1 MAGGAYTF
9 AMDRN
14 QRLHAIDQLLRSRRL
29 VRFEDIRQKLGV
41 SAATVKR
48 DLEFLRN
55 RLNSPLIWDR
65 ETGGYLYRE
74 QADGGGQF
82 ALPGQW
88 FGAAE
93 LRALLVARQLL
104 AGMEGA
110 GLLAPHVPVVLAQL
124 KALLGAAQ
132 DPLEE
137 MSRRVRYIPLA
148 ARRHDERAFAVL
160 GAALLHRK
168 RLFLRYQARAS
179 GAVTEREVSPQ
190 RLVLYRDHWYLDA
203 WCHLRQELR
212 SFAADGVLRAE
223 MLDSRARN
231 VAERTL
237 DAVLGAGYGIFSGR
251 SVAWATLRF
260 SPRAARWV
268 SGEQWHPRQRGRFA
282 RDGSWLLTLPYS
294 DDRELVMD
302 ILRHGAEVEVLKP
315 ESLRERLR
323 QEARHLL
330 DRYEIQD
337 PASRSCQ

>member
-1 MAGGAYTF
+1 
-9 AMDRN
+9 MDRDE
-14 QRLHAIDQLLRSRRL
+14 RLLVIDQLLRSRRL
-29 VRFEDIRQKLGV
+29 VRFEDMRQKLGV

-55 RLNSPLIWDR
+55 RLNSPLQWDR
-65 ETGGYLYRE
+65 ETGGYQYRE
-74 QADGGGQF
+74 QEEAGSQF

-104 AGMEGA
+104 TGLTDG
-110 GLLAPHVPVVLAQL
+110 GLLAPHLPALLAHL

-132 DPLEE
+132 DPQDE
-137 MSRRVRYIPLA
+137 MSRRVRLIPLA
-148 ARRHDERAFAVL
+148 ARQPDEPVFAVL

-168 RLFLRYQARAS
+168 RLFLRHESLAS

-190 RLVLYRDHWYLDA
+190 RLVLYRDNWYLDA

-212 SFAADGVLRAE
+212 TFAVDGVRRAE

-231 VAERTL
+231 VSERTL
-237 DAVLGAGYGIFSGR
+237 DAVLGAGYGLFAGR
-251 SVAWATLRF
+251 RVTWATLRF
-260 SPRAARWV
+260 SPRLARRV
-268 SGEQWHPRQRGRFA
+268 SREQWHPRQRGRFT
-282 RDGSWLLTLPYS
+282 RDGGWLLTLPYS

-315 ESLRERLR
+315 EGLRERLR
-323 QEARHLL
+323 EEARRLL
-330 DRYEIQD
+330 ERY
-337 PASRSCQ
+337 S